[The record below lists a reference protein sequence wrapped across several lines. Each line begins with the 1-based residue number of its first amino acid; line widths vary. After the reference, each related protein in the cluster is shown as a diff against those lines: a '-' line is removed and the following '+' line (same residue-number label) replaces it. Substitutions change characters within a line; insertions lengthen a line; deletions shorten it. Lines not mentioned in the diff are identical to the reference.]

1 MQQCLPWK
9 ATQAPSYPSS
19 ASSVVDTPAD
29 GASCLQTTQSSGNS
43 GSVLKERDY
52 IGMAEVSSAPAESV
66 ADAETAQDLN
76 LEETNLR
83 LGLGPLQE
91 PQISQKMA
99 PASLEVKKCELTDVT
114 DIDSRRAQATR
125 SSQETAK
132 PEWSVADSLRQRH
145 APSDMQ
151 QRNAG
156 QESRYAFVDGAPEQ
170 RSLQNVWQGR
180 EFQNLP
186 ASIPGQD
193 FRSTL
198 FTVPSL
204 KNGVKRAYSEA
215 MADAVRFNA
224 GEMRPGANGGAGT
237 VTTVN
242 NIVHTQEP
250 EGKAQ
255 LKHDQA
261 AFWAAMKP
269 QIPASWHTGL
279 EQSAGPYGSVPS
291 SKPPAGIATPR
302 AHKVGDGS
310 AVAWEPRNK
319 PHEHSMS
326 KDNPQHSILDNNQ
339 ESAVNDAP
347 LPKSQ
352 VVGWPPIRSYRKNTL
367 AAHPKPAG
375 DEGQI
380 FVKVNMDG
388 VPIGR
393 KVDLNAYTCYE
404 GLLLALEE
412 MFQPQG
418 ASQGSIGR
426 ENDAKPLHLLNGSEL
441 VLTYEDK
448 DGDWML
454 VGDVPWGMFVDTVRR
469 LRIMRG
475 SEATGLGCS
484 STR

>member
-1 MQQCLPWK
+1 M
-9 ATQAPSYPSS
+9 
-19 ASSVVDTPAD
+19 D
-29 GASCLQTTQSSGNS
+29 LQWL
-43 GSVLKERDY
+43 GS
-52 IGMAEVSSAPAESV
+52 
-66 ADAETAQDLN
+66 
-76 LEETNLR
+76 
-83 LGLGPLQE
+83 LGT
-91 PQISQKMA
+91 S
-99 PASLEVKKCELTDVT
+99 
-114 DIDSRRAQATR
+114 
-125 SSQETAK
+125 
-132 PEWSVADSLRQRH
+132 
-145 APSDMQ
+145 
-151 QRNAG
+151 
-156 QESRYAFVDGAPEQ
+156 
-170 RSLQNVWQGR
+170 
-180 EFQNLP
+180 
-186 ASIPGQD
+186 
-193 FRSTL
+193 
-198 FTVPSL
+198 
-204 KNGVKRAYSEA
+204 
-215 MADAVRFNA
+215 
-224 GEMRPGANGGAGT
+224 
-237 VTTVN
+237 
-242 NIVHTQEP
+242 
-250 EGKAQ
+250 
-255 LKHDQA
+255 
-261 AFWAAMKP
+261 
-269 QIPASWHTGL
+269 
-279 EQSAGPYGSVPS
+279 
-291 SKPPAGIATPR
+291 
-302 AHKVGDGS
+302 
-310 AVAWEPRNK
+310 